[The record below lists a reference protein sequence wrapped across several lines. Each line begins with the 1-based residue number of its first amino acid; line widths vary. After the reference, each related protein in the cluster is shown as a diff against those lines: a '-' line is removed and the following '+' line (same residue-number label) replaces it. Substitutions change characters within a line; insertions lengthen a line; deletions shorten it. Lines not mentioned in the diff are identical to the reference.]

1 MIVAVVLLA
10 ASAAAEPRPPSDWR
24 ADTLLAVNEEASA
37 TAAEPSAE
45 VLRVGK
51 ITHTPVEKSPRG
63 EAVVIRARVQDP
75 SRLFHPFV
83 FARKSGNAR
92 YEAFTMRDRGTRRGF
107 EARLPSSML
116 SEGSFEYFIE
126 AQHDE
131 GAPSRVGSPRKPIAC
146 AAFDPPPEPVKV
158 TVRTPE
164 PGAAVRID
172 DKDSGTT
179 PLTVR
184 LLPGR
189 HTVSITGP
197 DGRSA
202 EQQIDVKG
210 RRMDLAVDLPRQ
222 SGGPATLAVQSDPPD
237 ANVLLDGTVVGRTP
251 YHGALQTGEHTVTVE
266 MEGHLRQQRKVFA
279 REGRDATVSF
289 ALMPL
294 PKAPALSVE
303 SDPVGAIVLVDGKER
318 GRTPLIAAMPP
329 GHHQLVLQYEGRRE
343 VSTDFEMPKDGDFSV
358 RLDLPFADR
367 SGSRLTVSSMPA
379 GANVTVDGSGVGVTP
394 WSAETRPGVHK
405 VAVSGAGF
413 VEEERTVQVYPNRDT
428 DLAFALQRAGPA
440 RLHVDAQPAA
450 MVRVDGKEVGRSPLT
465 AEVQP
470 GEHQLEVAADGY
482 KTVAQQVTVDAGQGL
497 SVRIPLQRAVSQ
509 EPPLIA
515 VSSDPSGAQIF
526 LDQKLVGAT
535 PLKIRTTPGPHEVR
549 LSLEGYVPRVT
560 RPVLPNDRDFEL
572 RVAVVLTPVRGGEQ
586 RQRAP
591 TADEL
596 FDAQIAAAHA
606 CSVRGDLEC
615 ALSGYRA
622 AYQQRANPR
631 LLFNVAQMRRKLG
644 RYDEAASTYR
654 EFLTLAEKQ
663 KGAKLQKELVA
674 EARIQLKACEGK
686 LVPALASAPSAAAAA
701 PPPLSEAPS
710 AGQAPEDTVPPR
722 LSHDPV
728 RSTMRGR
735 PLQLLADI
743 SDDRSG
749 VASAQACWRNAYG
762 RDFECHALGN
772 VGGDRYGIEVPA
784 RAVTDG
790 FAYYLE
796 AWDNA
801 ENGPARS
808 GAPELPH
815 AVVIDDPAPAAVSA
829 GMGVAVV
836 EPRPGPVIEAAFQSG
851 GPAGNASMLPP
862 ALTGAGARVVAQPRI
877 ATPWTVAAI
886 LGGERSSE
894 KSYTDSALLGRIG
907 IEATRRF
914 DENWFTAV
922 TADWRSSRQ
931 QYAPFDGPPAAR
943 VTVDENRF
951 DFSAAA
957 GFDLGALL
965 VSNGRLELTPLG
977 GLQFLTARNTGFPF
991 DLLGPSA
998 GLRASWSL
1006 PPFALRA
1013 VGSYAFNLNKDSSGP
1028 NAFLSPVSAL
1038 AIRAGLQFRVSPA
1051 YAIELDYVGD
1061 AIKFEHV
1068 WRIGHGAVLGFSR
1081 SF

>member
-1 MIVAVVLLA
+1 M
-10 ASAAAEPRPPSDWR
+10 
-24 ADTLLAVNEEASA
+24 
-37 TAAEPSAE
+37 
-45 VLRVGK
+45 
-51 ITHTPVEKSPRG
+51 EKSPRG

-413 VEEERTVQVYPNRDT
+413 VKEERTVQVYPNRDT

-615 ALSGYRA
+615 ALSGY
-622 AYQQRANPR
+622 
-631 LLFNVAQMRRKLG
+631 
-644 RYDEAASTYR
+644 
-654 EFLTLAEKQ
+654 
-663 KGAKLQKELVA
+663 
-674 EARIQLKACEGK
+674 
-686 LVPALASAPSAAAAA
+686 
-701 PPPLSEAPS
+701 
-710 AGQAPEDTVPPR
+710 
-722 LSHDPV
+722 
-728 RSTMRGR
+728 
-735 PLQLLADI
+735 
-743 SDDRSG
+743 
-749 VASAQACWRNAYG
+749 
-762 RDFECHALGN
+762 
-772 VGGDRYGIEVPA
+772 
-784 RAVTDG
+784 
-790 FAYYLE
+790 
-796 AWDNA
+796 
-801 ENGPARS
+801 
-808 GAPELPH
+808 
-815 AVVIDDPAPAAVSA
+815 
-829 GMGVAVV
+829 
-836 EPRPGPVIEAAFQSG
+836 
-851 GPAGNASMLPP
+851 
-862 ALTGAGARVVAQPRI
+862 
-877 ATPWTVAAI
+877 
-886 LGGERSSE
+886 
-894 KSYTDSALLGRIG
+894 
-907 IEATRRF
+907 
-914 DENWFTAV
+914 
-922 TADWRSSRQ
+922 
-931 QYAPFDGPPAAR
+931 
-943 VTVDENRF
+943 
-951 DFSAAA
+951 
-957 GFDLGALL
+957 
-965 VSNGRLELTPLG
+965 
-977 GLQFLTARNTGFPF
+977 
-991 DLLGPSA
+991 
-998 GLRASWSL
+998 
-1006 PPFALRA
+1006 
-1013 VGSYAFNLNKDSSGP
+1013 
-1028 NAFLSPVSAL
+1028 
-1038 AIRAGLQFRVSPA
+1038 
-1051 YAIELDYVGD
+1051 
-1061 AIKFEHV
+1061 
-1068 WRIGHGAVLGFSR
+1068 
-1081 SF
+1081 